1 MNRRPIVLIAA
12 AFLAALLA
20 VLGAPLTSGASAA
33 GPPVVRAG
41 SADLIDPGVVG
52 PQPVDELHYDLGDLA
67 FQPEGFPGRVELA
80 GEVYTPHSIDGRAPV
95 VVLLHGRHVTCA
107 SRHDADLVWPCPAAL
122 PAVPSYL
129 GYATLAKNLA
139 SHGVVVVSIGANGIN
154 AADGFAADGGAS
166 ARAQLVLEHLRRLRS
181 WDSGTGTGA
190 PVGFDRFTHH
200 LDLDDIGLM
209 GHSRGGEGVVA
220 AAQLNQHIGS
230 PFGIRAVL
238 ALAPV
243 DFDRRVLGGV
253 ALGVVLPY
261 CDGDVSDLQG
271 TSYFDDSRY
280 ANPGDPAP
288 KMTALL
294 YGANHNF
301 FNSVWTKGP
310 GSGDDTEYLD
320 GNDGGGGAPA
330 ADDPC
335 AAGSP
340 HRLSAAVQN
349 QAGAA
354 LVGGFLRRYLQ
365 PEPGLQRF
373 VTGTAPFPASVGA
386 ARWSVAYQA
395 PVRLDVARF
404 DSPDQVRL
412 NRFAQ
417 LTTVGATTTGV
428 VCNASQASW
437 DSGEVAKGVS
447 TTACPGVDAAP
458 TTNDTGALDV
468 GWLGRAAV
476 VREPLATAGTDVT
489 GYDGIRLRAA
499 VTADSRNDAR
509 DRQDLSIVLEDVLGK
524 RTAVSLAGRTNA
536 LDRPNSGMVQH
547 AVFNGIRVPL
557 SSFGGIDLQ
566 RVRAVELRFDR
577 TSAGQVSVADLA
589 FTRED
594 TDVAVGPSEGSTVL
608 PLPHGGCRRS
618 AADRWACAVAQVAWG
633 RDPRDDERVLLA
645 SAYKTR
651 TTRADM
657 VRAVVGNDESRQVRL
672 LRFAQPYAQTDIDAA
687 GIADHLPGEGLPRS
701 WEDDIALLTG
711 SFAYSS
717 GRLATTPLV
726 IDAAYQTLLGRS
738 AGRAAQALW
747 HDQVEARGPD
757 PLGRALLRT
766 TTYRGRI
773 VDDRFRQILGRAP
786 SAAERST
793 WVAKLAARDGEQT
806 MVTTLVASEGFRQAS
821 TR

>member
-1 MNRRPIVLIAA
+1 MNRRPIFVAI
-12 AFLAALLA
+12 AALLSALIA
-20 VLGAPLTSGASAA
+20 VLGAPVTSAA
-33 GPPVVRAG
+33 SPAAAPVGRTG
-41 SADLIDPGVVG
+41 DADLVDPGVAG
-52 PQPVDELHYDLGDLA
+52 SQPVDELHYDLGDQA
-67 FQPEGFPGRVELA
+67 YQPEGFPGRVELA

-95 VVLLHGRHVTCA
+95 VILLHGRHVTCA
-107 SRHDADLVWPCPAAL
+107 TGDDDDLVWPCPTDLA
-122 PAVPSYL
+122 PVPSYL
-129 GYATLAKNLA
+129 GYATLARNLA
-139 SHGVVVVSIGANGIN
+139 SHGLVVVSIGANGIN

-166 ARAQLVLEHLRRLRS
+166 ARAQLVLEHLRRLRA
-181 WDSGTGTGA
+181 WDAGTST

-200 LDLDDIGLM
+200 LDLDDVGLM

-220 AAQLNQHIGS
+220 AAQLNQHIGA

-253 ALGVVLPY
+253 PLGVVLPY

-294 YGANHNF
+294 FGANHNF
-301 FNSVWTKGP
+301 FNSVWTTGP
-310 GSGDDTEYLD
+310 GSGDDTQYLAS
-320 GNDGGGGAPA
+320 NDESGGAPA
-330 ADDPC
+330 AGDPC
-335 AAGSP
+335 AAGSS
-340 HRLSAAVQN
+340 HRLSAPVQN
-349 QAGAA
+349 QAGATLMA
-354 LVGGFLRRYLQ
+354 GFLRRYLQ
-365 PEPGLQRF
+365 PEAGLQRF

-404 DSPDQVRL
+404 DAPDQVRL

-417 LTTVGATTTGV
+417 LSTIGATPTGV

-437 DSGEVAKGVS
+437 DSGEAAKGVS
-447 TTACPGVDAAP
+447 TTPCPGVDSAP
-458 TTNDTGALDV
+458 TTNDTGALDI

-476 VREPLATAGTDVT
+476 VREPLAVAGTDVS

-499 VTADSRNDAR
+499 VTADSRNAAL
-509 DRQDLSIVLEDVLGK
+509 DRQDLSIVLEDVRGH
-524 RTAVSLAGRTNA
+524 RAAVSLAGRTNA
-536 LDRPNSGMVQH
+536 LDRPNPGMVQH
-547 AVFNGIRVPL
+547 AVFNGIRIPL
-557 SSFGGIDLQ
+557 SSFGGIDLR

-577 TSAGQVSVADLA
+577 TPAGRVSVADLA

-594 TDVAVGPSEGSTVL
+594 TGAAVGPSSGATIL
-608 PLPHGGCRRS
+608 PSSREGCRRS

-633 RDPRDDERVLLA
+633 RDPLDDERVLLA
-645 SAYKTR
+645 SAYGSAS
-651 TTRADM
+651 TRAAM
-657 VRAVVGNDESRQVRL
+657 VRAIVGNDESRGVRL
-672 LRFAQPYAQTDIDAA
+672 LRFAQDYAQVDVDAA
-687 GIADHLPGEGLPRS
+687 DIADQLPDQDQRRS
-701 WEDDIALLTG
+701 WEDDIVLLTG

-717 GRLATTPLV
+717 GRLATTSVV

-738 AGRAAQALW
+738 AGRAAQAVW

-757 PLGRALLRT
+757 QLGRALLRT

-786 SAAERST
+786 SAAERSS
-793 WVAKLAARDGEQT
+793 WVAKLAARDGEQNL
-806 MVTTLVASEGFRQAS
+806 VTSLVASEGFRQAV